1 MFLKTLLLSIT
12 LSSLIFAQEPQNP
25 PTSKDVRRS
34 PDQGSKTSPDAADRN
49 SSTSDKSSMS
59 GTQDRTFLQ
68 KVAMSGHKEVEIAK
82 MATSRASNEEVKSLA
97 QRLVDDHTKTNAEVA
112 DLARQKGV
120 TLSTAHSMSSEHA
133 SDTSN
138 SRSASTASANAGT
151 DKWSGEF
158 SNLSGQKF
166 DQAFL
171 KHVRNHHE
179 KDIAAFEKQARS
191 GSDADV
197 KAFAEKTLPTL
208 REHLAKVKSVQ
219 SGLSGKNNSGKPST
233 NNN

>member
-1 MFLKTLLLSIT
+1 
-12 LSSLIFAQEPQNP
+12 
-25 PTSKDVRRS
+25 
-34 PDQGSKTSPDAADRN
+34 
-49 SSTSDKSSMS
+49 
-59 GTQDRTFLQ
+59 
-68 KVAMSGHKEVEIAK
+68 

-120 TLSTAHSMSSEHA
+120 TLSTAHSMSGQA

-138 SRSASTASANAGT
+138 PRSASTASANAGT
-151 DKWSGEF
+151 DKSSGEF

-171 KHVRNHHE
+171 EHVRNHHE

-219 SGLSGKNNSGKPST
+219 SGLGKNNSGKPST